1 MAFGYKEVATLKRN
15 TARSPIL
22 LASDFPILRDSLKV
36 HFEKAS
42 ELELVACANSQEE
55 VVPLVDSCK
64 PKLVL
69 LDLNIDLD
77 DLCSLLD
84 KIHEKNEAR
93 SLIMSDDL
101 ESDRVMK
108 VLRHG
113 ANGVV
118 TRRTSSELF
127 TKSITT
133 VLAGHFWVSRAMIT
147 DFVHQIRK
155 NAGTEVQQPPVT
167 PAETIGVAVPTA
179 NAISS
184 RAEEAETN
192 RFGLTRREAQIIGAL
207 ADGQT
212 NKDIAGTLGISEATV
227 KHHLTN
233 VYDKLGVYNRVELVL
248 FAMNHGLCRTNTISA
263 VLPSA
268 M

>member
-1 MAFGYKEVATLKRN
+1 MAFGYKEVATLKRD

-42 ELELVACANSQEE
+42 ELELVACANNQEE
-55 VVPLVDSCK
+55 VIPLVDSCK

-69 LDLNIDLD
+69 LDLNIDLI

-84 KIHEKNEAR
+84 KIHAKSEAR

-118 TRRTSSELF
+118 PRRTTPELF

-147 DFVHQIRK
+147 DFVRQIRK
-155 NAGTEVQQPPVT
+155 NAGAEVQKSNSP
-167 PAETIGVAVPTA
+167 
-179 NAISS
+179 
-184 RAEEAETN
+184 RMEEAETY

-207 ADGQT
+207 IDGQT
-212 NKDIAGTLGISEATV
+212 NKDIAKTFGISECTV

-248 FAMNHGLCRTNTISA
+248 FAMNHGLG
-263 VLPSA
+263 
-268 M
+268 

>member
-1 MAFGYKEVATLKRN
+1 
-15 TARSPIL
+15 
-22 LASDFPILRDSLKV
+22 V

-55 VVPLVDSCK
+55 VIPLVDSCK

-101 ESDRVMK
+101 ESDLVMK

-118 TRRTSSELF
+118 PRRTSSELF